1 MFLLSQL
8 RHITFQNG
16 PFIHKWNKQGHTGE
30 ILETRKQV
38 CKCRFLKL
46 PFLAHFQAPRLFY
59 VPSPILGNGVHHHL
73 DSKAASPL
81 SAILSPYS
89 RIHQMAHRSNSVGSV
104 CCLGPLISQSQ
115 GSSLPPCCYLS
126 RIMWSQGSSISKEHS
141 LFPIYGRS
149 VETKAMNDLNI
160 PMPHSL
166 YSGYLLEPKRSPTVL
181 C

>member
-1 MFLLSQL
+1 MYV
-8 RHITFQNG
+8 
-16 PFIHKWNKQGHTGE
+16 PFITTEAHHFSKWTIYSQMKQTRTHRGNTRNQKTG
-30 ILETRKQV
+30 LQMQVSETA
-38 CKCRFLKL
+38 FSSSL
-46 PFLAHFQAPRLFY
+46 
-59 VPSPILGNGVHHHL
+59 SS
-73 DSKAASPL
+73 SKALLCPQSYPRKWSSP
-81 SAILSPYS
+81 PS
-89 RIHQMAHRSNSVGSV
+89 RFQGCLPAQCHLVSIFKDPSNGSHLGSV
-104 CCLGPLISQSQ
+104 CCLGPLIPQSQ

-160 PMPHSL
+160 PMPYSL